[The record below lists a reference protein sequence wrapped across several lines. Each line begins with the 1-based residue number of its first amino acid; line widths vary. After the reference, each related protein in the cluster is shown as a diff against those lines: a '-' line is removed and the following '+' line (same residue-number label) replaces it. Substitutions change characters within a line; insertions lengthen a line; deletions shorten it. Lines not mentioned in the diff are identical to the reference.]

1 MPVRFSL
8 AAVIAAAFAGA
19 IAAAAGQAPAATLS
33 VTGDVTAPLTLTAA
47 DLAAMPR
54 SQLEVQEGAKTQ
66 RYDGVLVADLLAKA
80 GVPVGKSLHGKA
92 LARAVLASAS
102 DDYHVALSIAELDP
116 VLTRSR
122 ILVADRVDGQP
133 LAEPQGP
140 FKLVVPGDT
149 HNARAVRML
158 VRLQVVQLAK

>member
-1 MPVRFSL
+1 MPVRFTI
-8 AAVIAAAFAGA
+8 AAVVATAFAGA
-19 IAAAAGQAPAATLS
+19 IAASAQAPAATLS
-33 VTGDVTAPLTLTAA
+33 ITGDVTAPLTLTAA

-54 SQLEVQEGAKTQ
+54 SQLEIQEGAKTT

-80 GVPVGKSLHGKA
+80 GVPVGKTLHGKA
-92 LARAVLASAS
+92 LGRAVLASAS

-122 ILVADRVDGQP
+122 ILVADRLDGQP
-133 LAEPQGP
+133 LAESQGP
-140 FKLVVPGDT
+140 FKLVAPGDT
-149 HNARAVRML
+149 RNARAVRML